1 MSFPPKHRADVVC
14 RTWTS
19 TACDRLVTYSIQ
31 TLHQKLINV
40 VELPSAADLYV
51 PSLPGLPDMA
61 THPTHPLNIYAG
73 MLPSYPGEGKVG
85 GEGETG
91 KDAKL

>member
-1 MSFPPKHRADVVC
+1 
-14 RTWTS
+14 
-19 TACDRLVTYSIQ
+19 
-31 TLHQKLINV
+31 
-40 VELPSAADLYV
+40 
-51 PSLPGLPDMA
+51 MA

-73 MLPSYPGEGKVG
+73 MLPSYPGEGKGG